1 MVNERKDSS
10 RLKSVQDLSFR
21 LGIQIKIQLEIT
33 FRTATFPIDTPIYE
47 ALYNYKPG
55 MAEAGGQ
62 GGHARWH
69 FITSGPLRFSDLV
82 LFLQTG
88 PNFCLP
94 LNTVV
99 KNADAIRQ
107 EKEGAT
113 FAKILE
119 NKLKSIFQQLYLE
132 LNAQSKIQILN
143 GLYSR

>member
-10 RLKSVQDLSFR
+10 RLKSIQNLSFR
-21 LGIQIKIQLEIT
+21 LGIQIEIQLEIT

-62 GGHARWH
+62 GGHAQWH

-99 KNADAIRQ
+99 KNTDAIRQ
-107 EKEGAT
+107 EKEVLSYPCNKQGNNFCENIRKQT
-113 FAKILE
+113 KIHFSTVVLRIE
-119 NKLKSIFQQLYLE
+119 CPI
-132 LNAQSKIQILN
+132 
-143 GLYSR
+143 